1 MLLHRES
8 QMRQLEDFFSASLRN
23 PDQAFLKTAQLI
35 GPAGTGKTSTLTRFG
50 ERFTAE
56 AKKRGITAQHVYV
69 NLKLQGGSRVSALQ
83 VPARESDP
91 RGGTSSSLSAEEMLR
106 AMIGELRHSN
116 KHLIIS
122 LDEIDYFIKST
133 KETRVVYDLAR
144 LNEIDPLQ
152 ATNVLGVIFV
162 SRNKE
167 WHEKLDAAE
176 ISTIGRFA
184 IEFPPYRSSE
194 ILDILAQRSE
204 EVFQPGVVSSQV
216 LAYIAD
222 LTASPPVT
230 GDIRYGL
237 DLLLFAGMVAENQ
250 SSERVRL
257 DHVRL
262 VHGELHPSITEED
275 IMNLPKKE
283 HVIVLLAVVR
293 SLRNKEESPYASLKD
308 IRTNMSLLSQEM
320 KIKPVDDLETYVQD
334 LHDRGLIEIR
344 SLNEIGIPGASTRI
358 LEGYIESLLRRIE
371 DGFNDP

>member
-8 QMRQLEDFFSASLRN
+8 QMRQLEDFFSASLSN
-23 PDQAFLKTAQLI
+23 PDRAFLKTAQLI

-56 AKKRGITAQHVYV
+56 AKNRGITAQHVYV
-69 NLKLQGGSRVSALQ
+69 NLKLQGGSRVVLYRYLLEKATPE
-83 VPARESDP
+83 VY
-91 RGGTSSSLSAEEMLR
+91 SSSLSAEEMLR

-204 EVFQPGVVSSQV
+204 EVFQPGVVPSQV

-308 IRTNMSLLSQEM
+308 IRTGMNLLSQEM

-371 DGFNDP
+371 DGFHDS

>member
-1 MLLHRES
+1 
-8 QMRQLEDFFSASLRN
+8 
-23 PDQAFLKTAQLI
+23 
-35 GPAGTGKTSTLTRFG
+35 
-50 ERFTAE
+50 
-56 AKKRGITAQHVYV
+56 VY
-69 NLKLQGGSRVSALQ
+69 
-83 VPARESDP
+83 
-91 RGGTSSSLSAEEMLR
+91 SSSLSAEEMLR

-308 IRTNMSLLSQEM
+308 IRTGMNLLSQEM

-371 DGFNDP
+371 DGFHDS